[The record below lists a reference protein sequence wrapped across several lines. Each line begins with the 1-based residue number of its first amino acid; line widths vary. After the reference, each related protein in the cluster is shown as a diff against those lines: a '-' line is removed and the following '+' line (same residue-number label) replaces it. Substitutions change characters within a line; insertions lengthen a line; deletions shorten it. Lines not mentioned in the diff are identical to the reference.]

1 MDNKQK
7 NTKRLSILD
16 RQLFSIRGHGRNQ
29 TGWRSVLSTTL
40 NLDIG
45 IDSKNGD
52 KENANTNSYIKYNDQ
67 TIVGILIVVYQRTK
81 RI

>member
-16 RQLFSIRGHGRNQ
+16 RQLFSVRGHGRNQ
-29 TGWRSVLSTTL
+29 TGWRLVLSTTL

>member
-1 MDNKQK
+1 MDNKQ
-7 NTKRLSILD
+7 NTKRLCILD
-16 RQLFSIRGHGRNQ
+16 RQLFSVRGHGRNQ
-29 TGWRSVLSTTL
+29 AGWRSVLSTTL

-52 KENANTNSYIKYNDQ
+52 KENTNTNSYTNYNDQ
-67 TIVGILIVVYQRTK
+67 TIVGILIMVYQRTK